1 MGATFA
7 IKNTNGKAMT
17 IILDCTGAQRGIR
30 AFVDGAGDAARNLF
44 RLERAQ
50 QTASQIG
57 QEAQFA
63 IAAD

>member
-1 MGATFA
+1 
-7 IKNTNGKAMT
+7 MT
-17 IILDCTGAQRGIR
+17 VILDCTGAERGVC
-30 AFVDGAGDAARNLF
+30 AFVNCTSDPARNLF

>member
-1 MGATFA
+1 
-7 IKNTNGKAMT
+7 MT